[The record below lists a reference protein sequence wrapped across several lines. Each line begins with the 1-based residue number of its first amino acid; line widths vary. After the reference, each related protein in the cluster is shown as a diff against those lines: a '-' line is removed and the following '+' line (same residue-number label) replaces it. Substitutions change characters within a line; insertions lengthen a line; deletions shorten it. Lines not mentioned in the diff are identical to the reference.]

1 MLGDKIKKYREE
13 NNMTQ
18 KDIAEVLEVKVG
30 TISKYESGT
39 IEPNIKSLKKLSNM
53 FNITVDELLRE
64 EDEKY
69 NFSKIN
75 ILEVLRE
82 QKEMK
87 LNGNLYHNTQVMFA
101 YNTNHIEGSKLT
113 EDQTRYIYET
123 NSILFESQNIVSV
136 DDILETANHFK
147 LVDYM
152 LNVADKNL
160 TEKMIKEFHK
170 ILKQGTSDSYKDWFK
185 VGDYKTMPNEVGGQK
200 TTAPK
205 NVEKDMKKLLEWYES
220 LKQITIKEIVQFHA
234 KFEKIHPFQDGNGRI
249 GRIIAFKECLKNNIT
264 PFIILDKDKLFYYRG
279 LNEYQNGGE
288 KGYLLDTCL
297 NAQDQYAKMIE
308 NFLKCRFKVL
318 SSLILCN
325 YNETFLHWIVTCD
338 KKWILYDNWQQP
350 AQWLDQEE
358 APKHFPKPNLHQ
370 KRSWSPFSGL
380 LLV

>member
-87 LNGNLYHNTQVMFA
+87 LKGNLYHNTQIMFA
-101 YNTNHIEGSKLT
+101 YNTNRIEGSKLT

-297 NAQDQYAKMIE
+297 NAQDQYASMIRKY
-308 NFLKCRFKVL
+308 LK
-318 SSLILCN
+318 
-325 YNETFLHWIVTCD
+325 
-338 KKWILYDNWQQP
+338 
-350 AQWLDQEE
+350 
-358 APKHFPKPNLHQ
+358 
-370 KRSWSPFSGL
+370 
-380 LLV
+380 